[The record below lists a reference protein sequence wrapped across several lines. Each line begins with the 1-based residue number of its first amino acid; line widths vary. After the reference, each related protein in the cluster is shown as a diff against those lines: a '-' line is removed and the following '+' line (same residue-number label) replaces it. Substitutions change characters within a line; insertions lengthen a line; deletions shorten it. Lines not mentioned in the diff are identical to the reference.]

1 MSNFIQEVPGSLE
14 IPSDTVACVCACVR
28 VCVCASVRLWRDEGA
43 CGRRGGLTHRRQD
56 K

>member
-28 VCVCASVRLWRDEGA
+28 VCVCVSVEG
-43 CGRRGGLTHRRQD
+43 
-56 K
+56 